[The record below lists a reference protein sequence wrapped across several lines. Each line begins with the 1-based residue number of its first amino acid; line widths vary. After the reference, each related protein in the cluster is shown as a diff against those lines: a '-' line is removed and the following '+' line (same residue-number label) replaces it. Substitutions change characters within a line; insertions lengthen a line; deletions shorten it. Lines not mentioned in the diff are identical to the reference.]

1 MAIKQVP
8 NLTVTIRVPEPL
20 HTKLDRTV
28 RERRDRG
35 ERISKNSV
43 FLEALELYLYYIE
56 EEAETDEQ
64 EDDQGDENEQEGDD
78 DDTLGAI
85 PRF

>member
-1 MAIKQVP
+1 MAIRQVP
-8 NLTVTIRVPEPL
+8 NLTVTIRVPEPI
-20 HTKLDRTV
+20 HAKLDKVV
-28 RERRDRG
+28 RERKDQG

-43 FLEALELYLYYIE
+43 FIEALELYLYYLEENVE
-56 EEAETDEQ
+56 EEGYEQ
-64 EDDQGDENEQEGDD
+64 KNKDEQEGDD

>member
-35 ERISKNSV
+35 ERVSKNSV
-43 FLEALELYLYYIE
+43 FLEALELYLYYLE
-56 EEAETDEQ
+56 ENVEEDGYEQ
-64 EDDQGDENEQEGDD
+64 KNEDEQEGDD

>member
-1 MAIKQVP
+1 MAIRQVP
-8 NLTVTIRVPEPL
+8 NLTVTIRVPEPI
-20 HTKLDRTV
+20 HAKLDKVV
-28 RERRDRG
+28 RERKDQG

-43 FLEALELYLYYIE
+43 FIEALELYLYYLEENVE
-56 EEAETDEQ
+56 EEGYEQ
-64 EDDQGDENEQEGDD
+64 KNEDEQEGDD

>member
-64 EDDQGDENEQEGDD
+64 GDENEQEGDD